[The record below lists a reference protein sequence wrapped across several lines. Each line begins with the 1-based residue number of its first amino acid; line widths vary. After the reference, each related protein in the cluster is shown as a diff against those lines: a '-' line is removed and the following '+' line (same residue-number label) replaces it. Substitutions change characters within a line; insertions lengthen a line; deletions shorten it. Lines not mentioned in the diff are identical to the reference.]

1 MRQMVVASGK
11 GGTGKTTIAASF
23 AALAGRIVLADC
35 DVDAATLH
43 LLLRPRVVSKQEFQG
58 SKLATIDKEK
68 CTECGLCKDACRYD
82 AIRDFEVDPIMCE
95 GCGVC
100 AYVCP
105 AGAISLRERVSG
117 HAYISDTKYGPMSH
131 AKLGTAEANSGK
143 LVALV
148 RQNARFLAE
157 KEGLDTILID
167 GPPGIGCPLI
177 SSLTGVD
184 LAVMVAE
191 PTLSGRHDLERVM
204 AVANHFKVR
213 QVVIINMHD
222 INEANA
228 ESIVESCRRNG
239 VSVVGM
245 IPFDPTVIRA
255 MVAGEPVVEY
265 SPRCPASRE
274 IRKAWHDVLF
284 TLGRNSQP

>member
-1 MRQMVVASGK
+1 MKQTVVASGK
-11 GGTGKTTIAASF
+11 GGTGKTTIAAAF
-23 AALAGRIVLADC
+23 AALAGRIVVADC

-43 LLLRPRVVSKQEFQG
+43 LLLNPKVVSEQEFQG
-58 SKLATIDKEK
+58 SKLAAIDKDRCTK
-68 CTECGLCKDACRYD
+68 CRLCEEACRYD
-82 AIRDFEVDPIMCE
+82 AIRDLEVDAILCE

-100 AYVCP
+100 AHICP
-105 AGAISLRERVSG
+105 VGAIDLRERVSG
-117 HAYISDTKYGPMSH
+117 HAYISNTRYGPMSH
-131 AKLGTAEANSGK
+131 ARLGTAEANSGK

-148 RQNARFLAE
+148 RQNARLLAE
-157 KEGLDTILID
+157 KERLDTILID

-177 SSLTGVD
+177 ASLTGVD

-204 AVANHFKVR
+204 AVATHFKVR

-222 INEANA
+222 INRLNT
-228 ESIVESCRRNG
+228 ESTVKFCQRNG
-239 VSVVGM
+239 IRVIGM
-245 IPFDPTVIRA
+245 IPFDPAVIRA

-274 IRKAWHDVLF
+274 IRKAWHEILCVF
-284 TLGRNSQP
+284 GRGSQ

>member
-1 MRQMVVASGK
+1 MKQTVVASGK
-11 GGTGKTTIAASF
+11 GGTGKTTIAAAF
-23 AALAGRIVLADC
+23 AALAGRIVVADC

-43 LLLRPRVVSKQEFQG
+43 LLLNPKVVSEQEFQG
-58 SKLATIDKEK
+58 SKLATIDKDR
-68 CTECGLCKDACRYD
+68 CTRCRLCEEACRYD
-82 AIRDFEVDPIMCE
+82 AIRDLEVDAILCE

-100 AYVCP
+100 AHICP
-105 AGAISLRERVSG
+105 VGAIDLRERVSG
-117 HAYISDTKYGPMSH
+117 HAYISNTRYGPMSH
-131 AKLGTAEANSGK
+131 ARLGTAEANSGK

-148 RQNARFLAE
+148 RQNARLLAE
-157 KEGLDTILID
+157 KERLDTILID

-177 SSLTGVD
+177 ASLTGVD

-204 AVANHFKVR
+204 AVATHFKVR

-222 INEANA
+222 INRLNT
-228 ESIVESCRRNG
+228 ESTVKFCQRNG
-239 VSVVGM
+239 IRVIGM
-245 IPFDPTVIRA
+245 IPFDPAVIRA

-274 IRKAWHDVLF
+274 IRKAWHEILCVF
-284 TLGRNSQP
+284 GRGSQ